1 MPCNSIG
8 ICSEGFIRKVQLE
21 FRIRTLLYNT
31 SGADYRCSPG
41 PAGHGL
47 CTYRLPFLGRNV
59 AVLSSGHEEVNC
71 TFL

>member
-31 SGADYRCSPG
+31 SRADYRCSPG
-41 PAGHGL
+41 PGHGV
-47 CTYRLPFLGRNV
+47 CTYRLAFLGRNV
-59 AVLSSGHEEVNC
+59 AVLSSSHKEVNR